1 MQIDKQTIIDLLRQR
16 GQEDQAQQADA
27 ELPDQVDHER
37 DAGLLEKFG
46 INPQDLLGKLTGGGI
61 PGLS

>member
-16 GQEDQAQQADA
+16 GQSEQADQAES

-37 DAGLLEKFG
+37 DASLLQRFG
-46 INPQDLLGKLTGGGI
+46 IDPQDLLGKITGGGI

>member
-16 GQEDQAQQADA
+16 GQEDQAQQADS

-46 INPQDLLGKLTGGGI
+46 INPQDLLGKITGGGI